1 MDRAAL
7 DDTAAAWIRA
17 RLAHERVEG
26 SYVAFVAR
34 HLGEPDGNWRWCC
47 GSSCDPC
54 VQALGRVVDAA
65 RVELSIRPPADGP
78 A

>member
-1 MDRAAL
+1 MDPAAL

-17 RLAHERVEG
+17 RLAHERVEV
-26 SYVAFVAR
+26 SYVAFVVR
-34 HLGEPDGNWRWCC
+34 HLGEPDVNWRWCC

-54 VQALGRVVDAA
+54 VQALGRVVDAT
-65 RVELSIRPPADGP
+65 RVALSIRPPADGP